1 MRNRIIII
9 GTGSMCS
16 RIYIQVLFDDSNA
29 FLFFFLDFIS
39 VTFSFVMFHL

>member
-1 MRNRIIII
+1 
-9 GTGSMCS
+9 MCS

-29 FLFFFLDFIS
+29 FFFFLDFIS

>member
-29 FLFFFLDFIS
+29 FFFLDFIS